1 MLHGA
6 VVSRFV
12 QLFPVWVVVSCAT
25 AVLYPP
31 SLTWLIDYRLIT
43 PGLQLIMLGMG
54 LTLQV
59 ADFARV
65 VRMPRSVLFGVL
77 LQYTIMPLVGWGVGH
92 LFALP
97 TPLAVGLI
105 LVCSCPGGTASN
117 VIAYLARADVALSVS
132 MTAISTLL
140 AVLCTPLLVGW
151 LAGDRVEVDVGG
163 LFRTTGM
170 VVLAPVAVGVLLRR
184 YAARATHVILP
195 YAPAIAV
202 AVIVLIVGAIVGARR
217 QTLLETGL
225 RVIGAVTSAHALGFA
240 FGFVLSRVA
249 GQPQVAARTISIE
262 VGMQNSGLGI
272 VLAQAHFANP
282 LTAVP
287 SAISAVV
294 HGLLGSALASVWSQR
309 PPEVTPS

>member
-1 MLHGA
+1 M
-6 VVSRFV
+6 SRFV
-12 QLFPVWVVVSCAT
+12 QLFPVWIVVGCAI
-25 AVLYPP
+25 AFVYPP
-31 SLTWLIDYRLIT
+31 SLTWLMDYGLIT

-54 LTLQV
+54 LTLEV

-65 VRMPRSVLFGVL
+65 VRVPRPILFGVL
-77 LQYTIMPLVGWGVGH
+77 LQYTIMPLVGWGVAY

-97 TPLAVGLI
+97 TPFAVGLV

-140 AVLCTPLLVGW
+140 AALCTPILVAW
-151 LAGDRVEVDVGG
+151 LAGNRVEVDVGG
-163 LFRTTGM
+163 LFQTTGM
-170 VVLAPVAVGVLLRR
+170 VVLLPVAVGVLLRR
-184 YAARATHVILP
+184 YAARTTRVLLP
-195 YAPAIAV
+195 YAPALAV

-225 RVIGAVTSAHALGFA
+225 RVLGAVTSAHALGFA
-240 FGFVLSRVA
+240 LGFVLSRVA
-249 GQPQVAARTISIE
+249 GQRQLVARTISIE
-262 VGMQNSGLGI
+262 VGMQNSGLGV

-287 SAISAVV
+287 SAISAVAQS
-294 HGLLGSALASVWSQR
+294 LLGSALASIWSRQ
-309 PPEVTPS
+309 PPEATPG